1 MVAAFKN
8 NRNSIGVEID
18 PDYCQMTAR
27 YLKAESSDLF
37 SDTELIF
44 EKATTQKE
52 ASIVREDREL
62 YEVQPA
68 RKPME

>member
-1 MVAAFKN
+1 
-8 NRNSIGVEID
+8 
-18 PDYCQMTAR
+18 
-27 YLKAESSDLF
+27 LKAESSDLS
-37 SDTELIF
+37 SDEELIF

-62 YEVQPA
+62 YKVQPA